1 MNLHNIIV
9 DITENFAAKARLHP
23 ENTTPE
29 TLEALEFIESQA
41 EWKRSSLM
49 ADVETMGQWVSIVSS
64 NKELRELE
72 SLKGIEGRIGL
83 WLQDTGGTLRD
94 LNELLESLTDIVR
107 ELKERHNKN

>member
-23 ENTTPE
+23 ENTTPA
-29 TLEALEFIESQA
+29 TLEALEFIEEQA
-41 EWKRSSLM
+41 QWKRSSLM
-49 ADVETMGQWVSIVSS
+49 ADVETMGQWVTIVSR

-72 SLKGIEGRIGL
+72 SLKGIENCIGL

-94 LNELLESLTDIVR
+94 LNELLESLPDIVR
-107 ELKERHNKN
+107 DIKKRHNKE